1 MEISE
6 RLYPV
11 RRPAAAFCAGAA
23 VAILGGL
30 IGLGGAE
37 FRLPILIAIFELYP
51 QRAIRVNLLISLAT
65 LAASAA
71 ARLGFVHTTNV
82 ANFSVEIVGM
92 LLGGIAAAWIGAG
105 ALSRIPKQ
113 RVIPLIGGLLV
124 AIAALLVLETVF
136 AGATHLTLPQDQTV
150 RAFAAVIAGT
160 MVGAVSSM
168 LGVAGGELI
177 IPILIFVFGADIRT
191 AGTASVLISL
201 PIVMTGITRHV
212 LTGHFRSRSLLS
224 YLVLPMSIG
233 SLLGAVAG
241 GYLAAWAPTDLLR
254 VILATILAASAI
266 KMLSKKSGH

>member
-1 MEISE
+1 METSE
-6 RLYPV
+6 RIYPI
-11 RRPAAAFCAGAA
+11 RRPAAAFCFGGAA
-23 VAILGGL
+23 AILGGL

-65 LAASAA
+65 LAASAV

-82 ANFSVEIVGM
+82 ASFSVEIVGM
-92 LLGGIAAAWIGAG
+92 VVGGIAAAWIGAG

-113 RVIPLIGGLLV
+113 RVIPLIGVLLI

-150 RAFAAVIAGT
+150 RAIAAVIAGT

-177 IPILIFVFGADIRT
+177 IPILIFIFGADIRT

-224 YLVLPMSIG
+224 NLVLPMSVG

-241 GYLAAWAPTDLLR
+241 GYLAAWVPTDLLR

-266 KMLSKKSGH
+266 KMLSKQSGH

>member
-1 MEISE
+1 
-6 RLYPV
+6 
-11 RRPAAAFCAGAA
+11 
-23 VAILGGL
+23 AILGGL

-82 ANFSVEIVGM
+82 ASFSVEIVGM
-92 LLGGIAAAWIGAG
+92 LVGGIAAAWIGAG
-105 ALSRIPKQ
+105 ALARIPKQ
-113 RVIPLIGGLLV
+113 RVIPLIGVLLI

-150 RAFAAVIAGT
+150 RAIAAVISGT
-160 MVGAVSSM
+160 IVGAVSSM

-177 IPILIFVFGADIRT
+177 IPILIFIFGADIRT

-201 PIVMTGITRHV
+201 PIVMTGIT
-212 LTGHFRSRSLLS
+212 
-224 YLVLPMSIG
+224 
-233 SLLGAVAG
+233 
-241 GYLAAWAPTDLLR
+241 
-254 VILATILAASAI
+254 
-266 KMLSKKSGH
+266 